1 MKLTNLLVIAATT
14 ALMPSGLRGEDERQG
29 IPYNTVNLTMK
40 ALKSQKVEGVECVPF
55 YTKTTNNGA
64 ALDVA
69 KANFRI
75 RTWDGEIVR
84 LKVTLLSEIPEKD
97 RTDFEKEMIEDG
109 YTHIQWIPKNEKKY
123 LDGSLLHDLP
133 KGSIEMVQGL
143 SISGKLPK
151 KEKKVDPES
160 GPGE

>member
-1 MKLTNLLVIAATT
+1 MNLTQFLLIAAAS
-14 ALMPSGLRGEDERQG
+14 ALVPSGLRAENERQG

-40 ALKSQKVEGVECVPF
+40 VLKSQKVDGVECVPF
-55 YTKTTNNGA
+55 YTKTAIKGA
-64 ALDVA
+64 TLDVA

-97 RTDFEKEMIEDG
+97 RTDLEKEMIEDG

-133 KGSIEMVQGL
+133 KGSIEMVQGV
-143 SISGKLPK
+143 SISGKFPRK
-151 KEKKVDPES
+151 DKQK
-160 GPGE
+160 

>member
-1 MKLTNLLVIAATT
+1 MNTTKALLIAATM
-14 ALMPSGLRGEDERQG
+14 ALVPSVLRGEDERQG

-40 ALKSQKVEGVECVPF
+40 ALKSQKVDGVECVPF
-55 YTKTTNNGA
+55 YTKSAIKGET
-64 ALDVA
+64 LDAA

-97 RTDFEKEMIEDG
+97 RTDFEKKMIEDG
-109 YTHIQWIPKNEKKY
+109 YTHIQWIPKDEKTY

-143 SISGKLPK
+143 SISGKFPK
-151 KEKKVDPES
+151 RDKQK
-160 GPGE
+160 

>member
-1 MKLTNLLVIAATT
+1 MNATKVLLIATT
-14 ALMPSGLRGEDERQG
+14 IALLPSVSRGEDARIG

-40 ALKSQKVEGVECVPF
+40 ALKSQKVDGVECVPF
-55 YTKTTNNGA
+55 YTKTAIKGET
-64 ALDVA
+64 LDAA

-97 RTDFEKEMIEDG
+97 RTDFEKEMIADG

-133 KGSIEMVQGL
+133 KGSIEMVQGM
-143 SISGKLPK
+143 SISGKFPK
-151 KEKKVDPES
+151 RDEQK
-160 GPGE
+160 